1 MERQDRISPTRSNL
15 MRLQQDAEQA
25 KAGYE
30 LLDHKRE
37 VLVHELLQMLDD
49 AERSVNE
56 ASERF
61 RAAYDALIEARMR
74 MGAAGLHW
82 ASLAPAA
89 NIETEIGLRSI
100 MGVSVPLVHLEVTPL
115 PLAYGLSD
123 TSAVLDEA
131 RARWLE
137 VAAHLGHLAETTT
150 TVWRLATELQKT
162 QRRVNALE
170 HLLIPQL
177 GKHIQQIT
185 DVLEEHEREAFVRA
199 KRVKSMSEQVDKA

>member
-1 MERQDRISPTRSNL
+1 MAKQANVSPTRSNL
-15 MRLQQDAEQA
+15 LRLQQEAEQA

-37 VLVHELLQMLDD
+37 VIVHELLQMIDD
-49 AERSVNE
+49 AERSARE
-56 ASERF
+56 AEERF
-61 RAAYDALIEARMR
+61 HAAYEALTEARMR
-74 MGAAGLHW
+74 MGTERLHW

-89 NIETEIGLRSI
+89 TIATNITLHSI
-100 MGVSVPLVHLEVTPL
+100 MGVAVPLVHMEVTPL

-123 TSAVLDEA
+123 TSAALDEA
-131 RARWLE
+131 RARWLD
-137 VAAHLGHLAETTT
+137 VAARLGHLAEMTT

-170 HLLIPQL
+170 HVLIPQL
-177 GKHIQQIT
+177 EAEIQHIT

-199 KRVKSMSEQVDKA
+199 KRVKSLAGG